1 MSEDNLG
8 EFLRQ
13 ENERLQAEQAQR
25 IKETGGV
32 PFLGTLPVGQTTLTL
47 LKKVPKHLEPKPSDQ
62 YQTVRKGF
70 FVTEGNVI
78 ALLKKGAKTDEKMWT
93 VNVNSPTYRDVI
105 EMLAKAPIAVN
116 VVKTGSGKQTRYD
129 VVPAK

>member
-1 MSEDNLG
+1 MSEDDLG

-13 ENERLQAEQAQR
+13 ENERLATEQAQR

-70 FVTEGNVI
+70 FVVEGKHKANEKLNEEDI
-78 ALLKKGAKTDEKMWT
+78 KMWT

-105 EMLAKAPIAVN
+105 EMLAKAPIAIN